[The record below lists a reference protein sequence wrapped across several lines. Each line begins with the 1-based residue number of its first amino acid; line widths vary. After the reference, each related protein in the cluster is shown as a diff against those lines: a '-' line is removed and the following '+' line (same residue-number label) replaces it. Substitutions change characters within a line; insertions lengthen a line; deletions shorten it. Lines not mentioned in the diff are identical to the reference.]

1 MKRRSISPTSALNQA
16 LRWLDPIYPG
26 RRLGLAAAG
35 ILLLVGWLGLP
46 ATGILLFI
54 GLVLLVY
61 FAVWLYNA
69 LHFVDAQIAATVG
82 EPRGWPVHRKVY
94 PLYKFVDIYRAA
106 QLFAGQRRAAFGAPI
121 RARNDPARSAAHGEP
136 APEHA
141 DLGSA
146 QDRL

>member
-1 MKRRSISPTSALNQA
+1 MPNKSTIQHSKFYLTQT

-46 ATGILLFI
+46 ATGILMFI

-69 LHFVDAQIAATVG
+69 LHFVDAQIGATVG
-82 EPRGWPVHRKVY
+82 EPSGWPVHRKVY
-94 PLYKFVDIYRAA
+94 PLYKFVDIRHAA
-106 QLFAGQRRAAFGAPI
+106 QLFAGQQPGSVEL
-121 RARNDPARSAAHGEP
+121 RSAHQFV
-136 APEHA
+136 
-141 DLGSA
+141 LGT
-146 QDRL
+146 